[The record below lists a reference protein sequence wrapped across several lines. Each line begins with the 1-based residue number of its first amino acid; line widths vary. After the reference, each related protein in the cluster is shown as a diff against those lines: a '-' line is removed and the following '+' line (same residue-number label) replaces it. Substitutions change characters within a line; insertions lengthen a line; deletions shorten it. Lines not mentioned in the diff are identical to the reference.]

1 RPRSLRCSS
10 SRPSVYELAP
20 GRTGDMT
27 HDRSSPSADEDGSI
41 AAILP
46 DRQGEINL
54 AIATD
59 RSVVEGSRIPEGVSE
74 LIANPSSFMVAGPRF
89 ELATDSPQRVSL
101 PA

>member
-1 RPRSLRCSS
+1 
-10 SRPSVYELAP
+10 
-20 GRTGDMT
+20 MT

-89 ELATDSPQRVSL
+89 EPGTDSLNECLSRPDLWITAPKVKSSQDALRQVL
-101 PA
+101 DD